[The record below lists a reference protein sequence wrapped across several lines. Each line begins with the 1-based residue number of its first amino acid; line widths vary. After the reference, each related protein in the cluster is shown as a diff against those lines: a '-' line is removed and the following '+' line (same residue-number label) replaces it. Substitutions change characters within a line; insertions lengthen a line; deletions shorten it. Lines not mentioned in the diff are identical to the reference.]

1 MTAPA
6 TTSYDEVPYTS
17 YPFPDTHPDH
27 LCTVATLFGL
37 KPPDIS
43 QCRVLELGCASGG
56 NLMPLAE
63 LYAESTFLG
72 IDLAQR
78 QIDFGQQQVA
88 ELGLKNVEL
97 RRASITEV
105 DDSYGK
111 FDYIICHGVYSWV
124 PDTVQAKI
132 LDVCRQNLSP

>member
-1 MTAPA
+1 
-6 TTSYDEVPYTS
+6 
-17 YPFPDTHPDH
+17 
-27 LCTVATLFGL
+27 
-37 KPPDIS
+37 
-43 QCRVLELGCASGG
+43 
-56 NLMPLAE
+56 E
-63 LYAESTFLG
+63 LYPESTFLG

-132 LDVCRQNLSP
+132 LDVCRQNLSPDGVAYVSYNTLPGWHMRGMIRDMMRYH